1 MAVCAVLTASCSSV
15 PASSTEP
22 AASEESIAPAPTIE
36 IVPAQGGQKVRP
48 DKRIVVTAS
57 GGALQ
62 EVNVTSAD
70 GKSVIEGRFSKDNSR
85 WVSTETLRP
94 STRYTVTAS
103 AEGQGGTAQATSEFR
118 TLTPA
123 RQLKV
128 ADVTPAVKGEKVG
141 VGAPI
146 IVTFN
151 QPVANKAAV
160 ERALK
165 VEAEKPVEGAWRWV
179 ADNQVIYRTAKFWP
193 AHQKVTLNAD
203 LTGVRAAKDMYG
215 VEDTTTVI
223 RIGARQISTV
233 DTRSKTMIVKRDG
246 KVVQKML
253 ISAGKATT
261 REYTTTSGIH
271 LTMEKANPV
280 RMISPGRKKGDPEYY
295 DVLVN
300 HAVRISNS
308 GEYVHAKDNVWAQG
322 RQNVSHGCINARPD
336 QAKWFYEQSQ
346 RGDVVIIKGT
356 DRELEWNNG
365 WGFWQLSFEE
375 WKKGSALKDDE
386 RSTTSPDE
394 DSSQNQQNQQEQTD
408 QEPVE
413 APAA

>member
-1 MAVCAVLTASCSSV
+1 TSTA
-15 PASSTEP
+15 P
-22 AASEESIAPAPTIE
+22 AASEENITPAPTIK

-48 DKRIVVTAS
+48 DRRIVVTAAD
-57 GGALQ
+57 GALQ
-62 EVNVTSAD
+62 KVTVTSAD
-70 GKSVIEGRFSKDNSR
+70 GKSVIEGRFEENNTR
-85 WVSTETLRP
+85 WVSTGTLRP

-123 RQLKV
+123 RQLQA

-280 RMISPGRKKGDPEYY
+280 R
-295 DVLVN
+295 
-300 HAVRISNS
+300 
-308 GEYVHAKDNVWAQG
+308 
-322 RQNVSHGCINARPD
+322 
-336 QAKWFYEQSQ
+336 
-346 RGDVVIIKGT
+346 
-356 DRELEWNNG
+356 
-365 WGFWQLSFEE
+365 
-375 WKKGSALKDDE
+375 
-386 RSTTSPDE
+386 
-394 DSSQNQQNQQEQTD
+394 
-408 QEPVE
+408 
-413 APAA
+413 